1 MHERLAIPFRLAA
14 AAAALAFCASAGAAQ
29 IQVTIE
35 NLVPATG
42 ISFAPLHVGFGS
54 GSFDSFNIG
63 QAAGPEIVSVA
74 ELGGGSE
81 WQAAFAAAEPNA
93 TRGTIGG
100 ALLPGASSSATFMVD
115 ATSNPFFTF
124 AAMVLPSNDHFI
136 GNDSPMQYRLFNAA
150 GQLAITSIVQYAGDI
165 WDAGSET
172 FDPAA
177 AAFVVG
183 SVATDR
189 SAENGVV
196 GVDFAKLQAVFNG
209 QETAGGYVLNSALT
223 TGSEVY
229 RISFQAVPEPESL
242 ALMLPGL
249 LAIGWVGRQRRKQ
262 SAGSALSPV

>member
-1 MHERLAIPFRLAA
+1 MHERLSIPFRLAA
-14 AAAALAFCASAGAAQ
+14 GAAALAFCASAGAAQ
-29 IQVTIE
+29 IKVTIE
-35 NLVPATG
+35 NLVPTNSNG

-63 QAAGPEIVSVA
+63 QAAGAEIISVA

-100 ALLPGASSSATFMVD
+100 ALLPGASSSATFMID

-165 WDAGSET
+165 WDAGSEVSIPRRRPSLSAASRPT
-172 FDPAA
+172 VPRRTVSSVSISPGWSRLSTGKLPLPATCSTAPSARA
-177 AAFVVG
+177 ATSIA
-183 SVATDR
+183 
-189 SAENGVV
+189 SA
-196 GVDFAKLQAVFNG
+196 
-209 QETAGGYVLNSALT
+209 S
-223 TGSEVY
+223 
-229 RISFQAVPEPESL
+229 
-242 ALMLPGL
+242 
-249 LAIGWVGRQRRKQ
+249 RRCP
-262 SAGSALSPV
+262 SPKAWH